1 MNDRGMPMLPPR
13 WLKCPRM
20 GDMILDIFI
29 PFKTP
34 LDNKFDHFIDPEDIF
49 HYKLGLIID
58 LTKSRRF
65 YNRREITDNN
75 CKYLKIE
82 CKGNEERPTPEQV
95 NLFIQVVN
103 QFLDSNPGN
112 QKIGIVDIAVQIF
125 SDSRPPG
132 IYKADYL
139 EDLFNRY
146 GCIEDCPQ
154 APPLPE
160 WCLGKVSKMQDGQS
174 SSNKPLKRS
183 SDETHANYSDEEAA
197 SSSKILRQSSNTDE
211 TITFNYLPSR
221 NFPPPPPGNPDLMEG
236 VSKVDVLDQ
245 DSPEAHEARDL
256 AEKLCKIG
264 GFVYIDG
271 QMFPATDSASDNEQ
285 ELNDTEEVAR
295 NNKTPKVSKRP
306 LRFKGSQPVSITQR
320 NVAAL
325 VNCDYCVTYKA
336 DGTRYLLLIMGPGR
350 VYLIDRGNFVYK
362 PNVLHFPTV
371 SWVRENGK
379 RDPLAGSQAFLSDPD
394 GHLVNTLLDGEM
406 ILCHD
411 QSKPPNISTSEVS
424 GTPRFLIYD
433 MVALNNKSIG
443 RLPFFERY
451 SAIDK
456 QIIWPRNTG
465 GHMGL
470 VDFSAQS
477 FSVRRK
483 AFRALQDT
491 EELLKPAFLQS
502 LDHATDGLI
511 FQPCGPE
518 DFYILGT
525 CPQTLKWKPPN
536 MNSID
541 FRCKV
546 EFQRKVGEIPGYVGY
561 LFLGGLTVPS
571 AKLAHVS
578 SRDKVLDGKIVE
590 CVCVPGVG
598 WKVLRVRT
606 DKTEP
611 NYHKSGIAIIESIMC
626 PVTAEQLVMCI
637 RQRQNKVNQQQA
649 SSSRGTSASQHK

>member
-1 MNDRGMPMLPPR
+1 MSDRRIPMLPPR

-49 HYKLGLIID
+49 HVDDAFKTAGPYKLGLIID
-58 LTKSRRF
+58 LTKSHRF
-65 YNRREITDNN
+65 YSRREVTEHD

-82 CKGNEERPTPEQV
+82 CKGNEERPTLEQV

-103 QFLDSNPGN
+103 QFLDNNPGN
-112 QKIGIVDIAVQIF
+112 HKIEDGEYSSHVPF
-125 SDSRPPG
+125 KR
-132 IYKADYL
+132 KN
-139 EDLFNRY
+139 EDLSKDFN
-146 GCIEDCPQ
+146 EQETVP
-154 APPLPE
+154 
-160 WCLGKVSKMQDGQS
+160 SKTS
-174 SSNKPLKRS
+174 RLSNY
-183 SDETHANYSDEEAA
+183 NEE
-197 SSSKILRQSSNTDE
+197 SVHISIPSSKS
-211 TITFNYLPSR
+211 
-221 NFPPPPPGNPDLMEG
+221 FPPPPQGNPDFMEG
-236 VSKVDVLDQ
+236 VSKVDVLAQ

-256 AEKLCKIG
+256 ADRLCKMG
-264 GFVYIDG
+264 GFVYLEG
-271 QMFPATDSASDNEQ
+271 QLFAATDSTSENEQ
-285 ELNDTEEVAR
+285 ESTIAEANR
-295 NNKTPKVSKRP
+295 SNKPSRRP

-320 NVAAL
+320 NIAAL
-325 VNCDYCVTYKA
+325 VNSDYCVSYKA
-336 DGTRYLLLIMGPGR
+336 DGTRYLMLIMGPDR

-371 SWVRENGK
+371 SWIRENEK
-379 RDPLAGSQAFLSDPD
+379 RSQSSSRPDFLNDPN
-394 GHLVNTLLDGEM
+394 GHLVNTLLDGELV
-406 ILCHD
+406 LCHD
-411 QSKPPNISTSEVS
+411 HSKPPNISTSEVS

-433 MVALNNKSIG
+433 MITLNNKPIG
-443 RLPFFERY
+443 RLAFFERY
-451 SAIDK
+451 STIDK
-456 QIIWPRNTG
+456 QVIWPRNTG
-465 GHMGL
+465 GHLGL
-470 VDFSAQS
+470 VDFGIQS

-502 LDHATDGLI
+502 LDHAADGLI

-518 DFYILGT
+518 DFYVLGT
-525 CPQTLKWKPPN
+525 CPQTLKWKPPS
-536 MNSID
+536 MNTID

-546 EFQRKVGEIPGYVGY
+546 EYQRKVGEIPGYIGH

-578 SRDKVLDGKIVE
+578 SRDKILDGKIVE

-611 NYHKSGIAIIESIMC
+611 NYHKSGVDGSLKSSIIESIMY
-626 PVTAEQLVMCI
+626 PVTAEQLVMCV
-637 RQRQNKVNQQQA
+637 RQRLNKINPQQHA
-649 SSSRGTSASQHK
+649 SSSRETSGTHHK